1 MTEKTQ
7 RTETTQRVGDAKDHG
22 EMSSRSSLSSVSSSF
37 PGFIPKHGGYE
48 QLKSYQKA
56 LIVYQGTVK
65 FAKKWVSRGSRT
77 CDQMVQA
84 ARSGKQNILEGSL
97 ASATSKQSEIHLTN
111 VARASLGELREDYE
125 DFLRDQGLPTW
136 DKTHRYAQRVT
147 ELSRSSGEN
156 YETYRKGI
164 EHDNPEIAAN
174 VLRHL
179 TMQATLLLDRQI
191 ARLEQ
196 DFLREGGIR
205 ERMTRARLKVRETEE
220 GRR

>member
-1 MTEKTQ
+1 MA
-7 RTETTQRVGDAKDHG
+7 RIRP
-22 EMSSRSSLSSVSSSF
+22 S
-37 PGFIPKHGGYE
+37 GGYRE
-48 QLKSYQKA
+48 LRSFKIA
-56 LIVYQGTVK
+56 TVIYDATYW
-65 FAKKWVSRGSRT
+65 FCERFVDPHSRT

-111 VARASLGELREDYE
+111 VARASLGELKEDYE
-125 DFLRDQGLPTW
+125 NFLRDRGLPKW
-136 DKTHRYAQRVT
+136 DRTHRYARRVT
-147 ELSRSSGEN
+147 ELSRTPGED

-164 EHDNPEIAAN
+164 EHDHPEIAAN

-179 TMQATLLLDRQI
+179 TMQATLLLDRQV

-205 ERMTRARLKVRETEE
+205 ERMTRARLEARWREEE
-220 GRR
+220 WGART